1 MFLEEFKNKGN
12 GKNIQEIATKLK
24 LELNKQET
32 LMPES
37 RVVDLLGI
45 DDIFIGTVLGTKV
58 NAISK
63 ASVSNNGVFIVKV
76 SAIKTNPNNDFKETK
91 NQLEQLIS
99 GRADNDVFEGLK
111 EMSDIEDHKSRIE

>member
-1 MFLEEFKNKGN
+1 
-12 GKNIQEIATKLK
+12 
-24 LELNKQET
+24 
-32 LMPES
+32 MPES

-63 ASVSNNGVFIVKV
+63 PSVSNNGVFIVKV
-76 SAIKTNPNNDFKETK
+76 IAIKTNPNNDFKETK

-111 EMSDIEDHKSRIE
+111 DMSDIEDHKSRIE

>member
-1 MFLEEFKNKGN
+1 
-12 GKNIQEIATKLK
+12 
-24 LELNKQET
+24 
-32 LMPES
+32 
-37 RVVDLLGI
+37 
-45 DDIFIGTVLGTKV
+45 
-58 NAISK
+58 
-63 ASVSNNGVFIVKV
+63 VFIVKV